1 MEPLR
6 SQKDLLDI
14 RDRMVCQR
22 LWHLGSDTV
31 GNVLLKMLAQFAEH
45 QRRGDKNMGW
55 TTSPFG
61 RAAIPDLI
69 SKRRGTGFVSSDRVE
84 AIANSHLSR
93 VLLRLDQEFAK
104 QFGYA

>member
-6 SQKDLLDI
+6 SQKDSLDI

-22 LWHLGSDTV
+22 LWHLGSDTI

-61 RAAIPDLI
+61 RAAIPDLD
-69 SKRRGTGFVSSDRVE
+69 SKRQSSNTFPSDATGFVSSGRDR
-84 AIANSHLSR
+84 
-93 VLLRLDQEFAK
+93 LRE
-104 QFGYA
+104 